1 MKSSR
6 FSLTVSGSFRVLVW
20 SYALFILLVLGGGPG
35 GRLAAQ
41 TVSTTGDVNP
51 NTAVSPVWTVGGA
64 LYVGSSG
71 EGELRIEDGGEV
83 SNSVGIMG
91 EFAGAKGSVTVT
103 GIGSK
108 WTNTSELFVGYAG
121 EGELLIESG
130 GEVSN
135 STGYVGLN
143 TGAKGSVTVS
153 GSGSTWTNTSDL
165 YVGRSGEGA
174 LSIGNGGRVSVA
186 GSIVFGSAII
196 SGAGTLNLET
206 GGILEVG
213 GINGLQKGLGAAA
226 FNLSGG
232 TLRVIGSDLTTSL
245 NAALT
250 NSSIIDTNGLNAT
263 LSGVLSG
270 AGGLEKTG
278 AGALTLTR
286 ANTYGGGTALT
297 EGTLRIGNNSA
308 LGTGALTIE
317 AGTTLATNGSARTIT
332 NNLVVNGDF
341 SIFPEGTIVGINA
354 FSLNGAID
362 LTGGTRTITNPSDF
376 AAGQFGQVNFG
387 GVISNG
393 ALRLVGLPGNAAA
406 FFRMNGAQSNTYTG
420 DTIIGEGISLQLA
433 KTGGAIAIAGN
444 VEILNDGVAAV
455 NLSEQIA
462 DTASV
467 TIRGI
472 GRLQLGA
479 GAAVTETI
487 GSLFGDGLVTLDDTG
502 VGSTLRVGAGEFSGV
517 INEGVAG
524 GVSVEKTGAGTL
536 ILSGDNTYLGDTVIS
551 AGTLQVGSGGTSGAL
566 GAGNV
571 TNNGA
576 LIFNRSNAATVAN
589 AISGTG
595 DVTKQGAGV
604 LTFTGANTYLGTT
617 TISAGGLRIGDGGT
631 SGSLGAGDVV
641 NNGSLIFDRSDTVVV
656 TNLISGTGS
665 VLQQGTGTTTLSG
678 VNTYGGGTAITAG
691 TLRLGVSGA
700 LGTGGLL
707 IDGGTL
713 DLNDFEQTV
722 TSLSGL
728 GGSIDF
734 SGSPYSSRLV
744 VDQDVDT
751 TFFGDFNNMIHFE
764 KHGSGKLTLN
774 GTLTSSWG
782 YFIIGEG
789 TLVLNGAND
798 MTSGWGTH
806 EIYLRDAVLEV
817 GNDLALGESS
827 LYVKSPNS
835 RLQSNRSVTLDNR
848 IVLDRDLDADL
859 TIGGAF
865 ALTLNGVISESGAIP
880 TGGQI
885 IKTGTSVLTLGGAN
899 TYSGGTRLDAG
910 TLLVG
915 HNSALGT
922 GALAIAGGTMFG
934 NDGTARTIANDLVV
948 NGDFSLSATAS
959 TAGAAA
965 LALTGDIDLGG
976 ATRTLT
982 HRFDAGA
989 GEAGLVDFG
998 GVIGN
1003 GALTLTTA
1011 PGAQAFFIMSGSQSN
1026 TYTGDTVVGEGVSLE
1041 LARNAQ
1047 TSIAG
1052 DLFINDGAVVRTA
1065 WSRQIAETA
1074 SVTITG
1080 TGRLEIGTTDA
1091 RFESIDALFG
1101 DGEIALF
1108 SDVSSGGGLDVRS
1121 GVFSGKITG
1130 GAPDEFSVV
1139 KEGAGLLVL
1148 SGENTFVGD
1157 TLVNGGTLQLGDG
1170 GTTGS
1175 LAGDIELRNG
1185 SSLVFDRSNAFTAA
1199 NVISG
1204 DGTLTKNGEGVLTL
1218 TGTNTYTGATLINA
1232 GGLRVNGALAS
1243 DTVTVA
1249 SGAFLGGAGTIS
1261 GDVVVQS
1268 GGILAPGNSPG
1279 LLTVGSLMLNAG
1291 SFTQMELNGTA
1302 TAGVDYDQIR
1312 VTGEATLGGT
1322 LELILG
1328 GGYIPE
1334 NGDSFVLIDAD
1345 SITADSDF
1353 DVVNGLGNALL
1364 FTATITDDYT
1374 LAITV
1379 VQTDFEAF
1387 ALTPNQRAV
1396 ARNLDS
1402 DWTNPAMQP
1411 VIDALNALPGTS
1423 LPGAFD
1429 LIAPEEYA
1437 ALPRFVQSNTRAM
1450 WSGLRQRFAEIR
1462 GGSTGW
1468 SIANLNVTGRNGRLD
1483 LNNSVLLAAVG
1494 DTADAIGMR
1503 ALAAQTQAEQA
1514 PVDERRG
1521 FFVSGTGTFGDN
1533 EDDGNAAGY
1542 EFAAGGIVIGTDLR
1556 LTPDAAVGVMAGYG
1570 HTETDYQGTSS
1581 NIDAETARIGLYG
1594 TWTGLNQS
1602 WLNATAGGAYH
1613 WYESKR
1619 EGLGGTASGTTGGAE
1634 LNAMIEAGRDFDVG
1648 RWVLTPSAGADYLW
1662 LRTNGFTETGS
1673 LAPLTL
1679 SDEMGESLRSEL
1691 ALTAAYRIRSGNT
1704 AWSPY
1709 VRAGWQHEFLDT
1721 QAAVQ
1726 SRLASGA
1733 GGVFSVSGSRVSR
1746 DSALLGA
1753 GVQARLSAALEA
1765 GLSYAGELNT
1775 DYQTHSVNLH
1785 LRLRF

>member
-1 MKSSR
+1 MISGFSR
-6 FSLTVSGSFRVLVW
+6 VRPAVW
-20 SYALFILLVLGGGPG
+20 SFATVLFLMGGGGPV
-35 GRLAAQ
+35 GRLSGQ
-41 TVSTTGDVNP
+41 TVATTGDVYP
-51 NTAVSPVWTVGGA
+51 NTAVSPIWNVGGE
-64 LYVGSSG
+64 LFVGVDLAGSLSIEAGGAVSNTNATLGGAATSSG
-71 EGELRIEDGGEV
+71 
-83 SNSVGIMG
+83 M
-91 EFAGAKGSVTVT
+91 VTVT
-103 GIGSK
+103 G
-108 WTNTSELFVGYAG
+108 V
-121 EGELLIESG
+121 
-130 GEVSN
+130 
-135 STGYVGLN
+135 
-143 TGAKGSVTVS
+143 
-153 GSGSTWTNTSDL
+153 GSTWSN
-165 YVGRSGEGA
+165 SGILNA
-174 LSIGNGGRVSVA
+174 GN
-186 GSIVFGSAII
+186 
-196 SGAGTLNLET
+196 SGAGTLTITDGGLVTVGSYVHFGAAATGSGTLNLNS
-206 GGILEVG
+206 GGTLEVG
-213 GINGLQKGLGAAA
+213 GVNGLRKGLGTAALNFA
-226 FNLSGG
+226 GG
-232 TLRVIGSDLTTSL
+232 TLSVVGSSLTTSL
-245 NAALT
+245 NATLT
-250 NSSIIDTNGLNAT
+250 NTSVVDTNGFDAT

-286 ANTYGGGTALT
+286 ANTYIGGTTLA
-297 EGTLRIGNNSA
+297 EGTLRIGNNAA

-332 NNLVVNGDF
+332 NNLIVNGDF

-376 AAGQFGQVNFG
+376 ATGQFGQVSFG

-393 ALRLVGLPGNAAA
+393 ALRLVGLPGSAAA
-406 FFRMNGAQSNTYTG
+406 FFRMNGAGSNTYTG
-420 DTIIGEGISLQLA
+420 DTLIGEGISLQLA

-444 VEILNDGVAAV
+444 VEILNDGVAGV

-487 GSLFGDGLVTLDDTG
+487 GSLFGDGIVTLDDTG
-502 VGSTLRVGAGEFSGV
+502 AGSTLRVGAGEFSGV

-524 GVSVEKTGAGTL
+524 GVSVEKIGAGTL

-566 GAGNV
+566 GSGNV

-631 SGSLGAGDVV
+631 SGSLGAGNVV
-641 NNGSLIFDRSDTVVV
+641 NNGSLIFDRSDSVIV
-656 TNLISGTGS
+656 TNIISGTGS

-678 VNTYGGGTAITAG
+678 VNTYSGGTAIVAG

-751 TFFGDFNNMIHFE
+751 TFSGDFNNMIHFE

-774 GTLTSSWG
+774 GTLSSSWG

-835 RLQSNRSVTLDNR
+835 RLQSNQSVTLENR

-859 TIGGAF
+859 TIGGSSP
-865 ALTLNGVISESGAIP
+865 LTLNGVISESGAVP

-885 IKTGTSVLTLGGAN
+885 IKTGASVLTLGGAN

-922 GALAIAGGTMFG
+922 GALAIAGGTTFG
-934 NDGTARTIANDLVV
+934 NDGTTRTIANDLVV

-982 HRFDAGA
+982 HRFDAGT

-1011 PGAQAFFIMSGSQSN
+1011 PDQQAFFKMSGSQSN

-1041 LARNAQ
+1041 LARNSQ

-1065 WSRQIAETA
+1065 WSRQIAETS

-1080 TGRLEIGTTDA
+1080 TGRLEIGTIEG
-1091 RFESIDALFG
+1091 RFESIDGLFG
-1101 DGEIALF
+1101 DGEVRLF
-1108 SDVSSGGGLDVRS
+1108 SDVASGGGLDVRS
-1121 GVFSGKITG
+1121 GVFSGIITG

-1148 SGENTFVGD
+1148 SGENTFVGN

-1185 SSLVFDRSNAFTAA
+1185 SSLVFDRSNDFTAA

-1204 DGTLTKNGEGVLTL
+1204 NGTLTKNGEGVLTL
-1218 TGTNTYTGATLINA
+1218 TGTHTYTGATLVNE
-1232 GGLRVNGALAS
+1232 GGLRVNGTLAS

-1249 SGAFLGGAGTIS
+1249 NGAFLGGAGTIS

-1279 LLTVGSLMLNAG
+1279 MLTVESLTLSAG

-1312 VTGEATLGGT
+1312 VTGEATLDGT

-1328 GGYIPE
+1328 GSYVPQ

-1345 SITADSDF
+1345 SITTNSDF

-1411 VIDALNALPGTS
+1411 VVSHLNGLPGVS

-1429 LIAPEEYA
+1429 LIAAEELA
-1437 ALPRFVQSNTRAM
+1437 ALPNVVGANTRAM
-1450 WSGLRQRFAEIR
+1450 FSGLRQRLAEIR
-1462 GGSTGW
+1462 GGSVGA
-1468 SIANLNVTGRNGRLD
+1468 SLANLNFTGRNGNFD
-1483 LNNSVLLAAVG
+1483 LANGVLLAAVG
-1494 DTADAIGMR
+1494 DTADAIGLR
-1503 ALAAQTQAEQA
+1503 ALAAQPKQSPA
-1514 PVDERRG
+1514 DETRG
-1521 FFVSGTGTFGDN
+1521 FFVSGTGTFG
-1533 EDDGNAAGY
+1533 EGESGNAPGY
-1542 EFAAGGIVIGTDLR
+1542 EFAAGGILAGTDVR
-1556 LTPDAAVGVMAGYG
+1556 LTPDAAAGVMAGYG
-1570 HTETDYQGTSS
+1570 HTESESAGSS
-1581 NIDAETARIGLYG
+1581 STIDIETVRLGVYG
-1594 TWTGLNQS
+1594 TRSGIEQS
-1602 WLNATAGGAYH
+1602 WLNAGAGAAYH
-1613 WYESKR
+1613 WYDSQR
-1619 EGLGGTASGTTGGAE
+1619 DALGGRASGGTEGTE
-1634 LNAMIEAGRDFDVG
+1634 LNAMIEAGRDFDLG
-1648 RWVLTPSAGADYLW
+1648 RWVLTPSAGVNYLW
-1662 LRTNGFTETGS
+1662 LRTEGFTETGS

-1679 SDEMGESLRSEL
+1679 SDETGESLRSEL
-1691 ALTAAYRIRSGNT
+1691 ALTAAYRIRSVNT
-1704 AWSPY
+1704 IWSPY

-1721 QAAVQ
+1721 QAAVE

-1733 GGVFSVSGSRVSR
+1733 GGVFSVGGSRVSR

-1753 GVQARLSAALEA
+1753 GVQAKLSATLDVS
-1765 GLSYAGELNT
+1765 LSYAGEVNT
-1775 DYQTHSVNLH
+1775 DYQSHSVNANV
-1785 LRLRF
+1785 RLRF